1 MSSGLEHRD
10 FAESLAAYALGA
22 LPDEQSAQLRTHL
35 ASCRECRAELEWL
48 RAAVDA
54 LPASVPQVEPP
65 PELKGR
71 VMELVDAEAELLQ
84 AAGEVADRPEPPARR
99 RRRWPSISGWR
110 PSVVLVSAAAAAV
123 LLVGIVLA
131 LSSGVTT
138 TTARTIHAQVT
149 GPARLAGAR
158 ASLRVRGSHV
168 ELVVS
173 RLPTPAADHVD
184 ELWVQ
189 RGSKA
194 PVPAGTFVV
203 QSGSV
208 VVGHPVRQGDH
219 VLVTVEP
226 GRGTRAPTTMP
237 FIAAKV

>member
-1 MSSGLEHRD
+1 VSSGLEHRE
-10 FAESLAAYALGA
+10 FSESLGAYALGA
-22 LPDEQSAQLRTHL
+22 LTEEESARLREHL

-54 LPASVPQVEPP
+54 MPASVPQVQPP
-65 PELKGR
+65 PELKAR
-71 VMELVDAEAELLQ
+71 VMQIVDAEAELLQ
-84 AAGEVADRPEPPARR
+84 AAGEAADRPEPTARR
-99 RRRWPSISGWR
+99 RWWPSIPSWR
-110 PSVVLVSAAAAAV
+110 PSVVLVSAAAAAA
-123 LLVGIVLA
+123 LIVGIVLA
-131 LSSGVTT
+131 VSGGVTPT
-138 TTARTIHAQVT
+138 TRTISAQVS
-149 GPARLAGAR
+149 GPARVAGAR
-158 ASLRVRGSHV
+158 ASLRVRGPHA

-173 RLPTPAADHVD
+173 RLPAPAANHVD

-189 RGSKA
+189 RGSGA

-208 VVGHPVRQGDH
+208 VVAHTVRRGDQ

-226 GRGTRAPTTMP
+226 GRGSRAPTTTP